1 MGAEII
7 NDRDEFN
14 QILKESIRTVMPV
27 ALLPKSKD
35 FIHKKSIITHNN
47 RSGEKK

>member
-14 QILKESIRTVMPV
+14 QILRESIRNVMPV
-27 ALLPKSKD
+27 ALLPKRKD
-35 FIHKKSIITHNN
+35 FVHKKSIITHIN
-47 RSGEKK
+47 RSDEIK